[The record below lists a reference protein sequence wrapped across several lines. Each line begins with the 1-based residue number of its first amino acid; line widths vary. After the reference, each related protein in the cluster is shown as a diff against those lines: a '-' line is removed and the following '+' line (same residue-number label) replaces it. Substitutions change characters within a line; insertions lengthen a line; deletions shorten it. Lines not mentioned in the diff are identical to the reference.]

1 MEDTTLFTSAL
12 LLLLSLLF
20 FFFFFIKA
28 RPSSKPNAHYRLPPS
43 PMGLPVVGHLHL
55 LRPPIHRAFHRLT
68 LRHGPLIHVRL
79 GSTLCVVAAGA
90 DVARDLLKTHD
101 AAFSDRPQTIAARR
115 FAYDSAAFAFAPYS
129 PYYRFMRRLCM
140 SELLGARTV
149 DQLRPIRRA
158 EFTALLH
165 TLLEKSKLRERVNLS
180 RELIRL
186 TNNMV
191 MRMAASTTSSAAG
204 GEAEEARELA
214 KQVAELIGAFNVED
228 HIAFCR
234 GWDPQGLSKRIRDV
248 HARFDGLLERI
259 IKEKEEARRR
269 KKKHSNREGGEEDDD
284 GVVKDVLDILLDA
297 AEDEKAETKLS
308 RENIKGFIVDIFT
321 AGSDTTAASIEWVLA
336 ETLNHPHVLQKLRR
350 EIDQVVGNG
359 RVVDETDLPNLP
371 YLQAAVKEIMRLH
384 PPAPLITRLATR
396 DVTVGG
402 YDIPAGSSLFVN
414 VWSVGRDP
422 KYWENP
428 SEFRP
433 ERFVDDRA
441 AVDMRGQHF
450 QLIPFGS
457 GRRWCPGMTLA
468 LQAVP
473 AAFAA
478 LVQCFDW
485 EVSGDSGSSSSSSGQ
500 EGKGRLV
507 DMEEGVGLVSAR
519 AHPLILVPVPRL
531 DPFPDI

>member
-1 MEDTTLFTSAL
+1 MRPVNSYYIYMRSPLAVSDKGGGLLFFLAQQRGHGRHHPLHLRSPPPPQPTL
-12 LLLLSLLF
+12 LLLLLHQGPAQFEAQCPL
-20 FFFFFIKA
+20 
-28 RPSSKPNAHYRLPPS
+28 PS
-43 PMGLPVVGHLHL
+43 PAEPNGPSGR
-55 LRPPIHRAFHRLT
+55 RPPPPAPSPIHRAFHRLT

-384 PPAPLITRLATR
+384 PPAPSLPAWQQETSRSVATTYRPAPHSSSMYGLSVATR
-396 DVTVGG
+396 NTGRTRR
-402 YDIPAGSSLFVN
+402 SS
-414 VWSVGRDP
+414 
-422 KYWENP
+422 
-428 SEFRP
+428 
-433 ERFVDDRA
+433 DR
-441 AVDMRGQHF
+441 RG
-450 QLIPFGS
+450 LLMI
-457 GRRWCPGMTLA
+457 GRRST
-468 LQAVP
+468 
-473 AAFAA
+473 
-478 LVQCFDW
+478 
-485 EVSGDSGSSSSSSGQ
+485 
-500 EGKGRLV
+500 
-507 DMEEGVGLVSAR
+507 
-519 AHPLILVPVPRL
+519 
-531 DPFPDI
+531 